1 MTFEL
6 NEVAQELLA
15 EADKRTD
22 GRATRMLVG
31 HHGQPLHQLVLAL
44 RAGAELSEH
53 ANPGQATLQVL
64 QGSVTL
70 KGTDET
76 PGRAG
81 SLLVIPDEPHSV
93 IAHEA
98 SVVLLTLAHRV
109 P

>member
-6 NEVAQELLA
+6 HDVAQELLA
-15 EADKRTD
+15 EAATRTD

-31 HHGQPLHQLVLAL
+31 HHGEPLHQLALAL

-64 QGSVTL
+64 QGSVTMR
-70 KGTDET
+70 GTAEVT
-76 PGRAG
+76 VGPGG
-81 SLLVIPDEPHSV
+81 LVVIPDEPHSV
-93 IAHEA
+93 VAHEA